1 MGSNILKN
9 EQGLKRGYLIHELS
23 TGIYST
29 CRILNKYNIKDEVK
43 KILVNCF
50 VTITV

>member
-1 MGSNILKN
+1 MSSNILKN

-23 TGIYST
+23 TGIYSI
-29 CRILNKYNIKDEVK
+29 CRILNKYDIKGEAK

-50 VTITV
+50 ITII